1 MIRAKIRENT
11 MISTIW
17 GLSSLFFPL
26 CVCMIPQT
34 KWVGKVQAQF
44 TEENIL
50 YSSQQAGLLSV
61 KQNQQRDLSHRGGRH
76 CAASLWPQRL
86 NRQAVKGTLW
96 TGHAEGAATR
106 ACAPRPP
113 NTHTHDFLSNCYF
126 FSPEGQES
134 CLDISLWRVIIA
146 ETFPRKQ
153 PPACAL
159 LLWHWLELFN
169 LFGCYCNQMTALTL
183 NNVAAS
189 LLRGSEAMKGKSQA
203 GVCTPAPPPQL
214 FSFLSGSAAFSSFV

>member
-61 KQNQQRDLSHRGGRH
+61 KQNQQRDLSHRGRH

-86 NRQAVKGTLW
+86 NRQAVKGTPW
-96 TGHAEGAATR
+96 TGHAEGAATH

-113 NTHTHDFLSNCYF
+113 NTHTRLSVQLLFLLSTG
-126 FSPEGQES
+126 SG
-134 CLDISLWRVIIA
+134 
-146 ETFPRKQ
+146 
-153 PPACAL
+153 
-159 LLWHWLELFN
+159 N
-169 LFGCYCNQMTALTL
+169 LFGYFSLESYYSWNISKETAPW
-183 NNVAAS
+183 
-189 LLRGSEAMKGKSQA
+189 
-203 GVCTPAPPPQL
+203 VCT
-214 FSFLSGSAAFSSFV
+214 SALALIGAFQSVWMLL